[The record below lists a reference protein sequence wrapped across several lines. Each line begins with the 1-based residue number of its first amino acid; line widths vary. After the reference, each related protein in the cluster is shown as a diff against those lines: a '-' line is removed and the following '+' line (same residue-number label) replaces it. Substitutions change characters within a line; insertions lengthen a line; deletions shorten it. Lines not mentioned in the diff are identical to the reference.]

1 MDRDYR
7 QEARDGRSSPSG
19 GGTGPGFDPGTGPR
33 RLRPATPEGG
43 KARRV
48 RTVWIAGTLLLAGLA
63 LIDIGAGR
71 AGIGPGSPQFRD
83 ILWQIRFPR
92 VLTALLA
99 GAGLSLAGLQMQ
111 AVFRNPLADPHIM
124 GVSGGAGF
132 GAAIATLLLTG
143 VSGTLAGLSMAA
155 AAFAGAVFSTLLILL
170 VSRRLRSGSAL
181 LIFGVMAGFIFN
193 ALTSV
198 LEYTAGQESLKLFY
212 SWSAGSFSGTRT
224 GQITLLALAL
234 LLGSLGALGNA
245 KGLDII
251 LFGDDYARLTG
262 APADR
267 IRFRALIGACILTGT
282 VTAFCGP
289 LGFVGIVSPH
299 IARRLCGSA
308 RHARVLY
315 PTLCVGAVLSLA
327 ADLVSQSARVPLP
340 VGSTLALFGIPIILL
355 ILLSRKNDLS

>member
-1 MDRDYR
+1 MKLPLADKGPDISRR
-7 QEARDGRSSPSG
+7 QHPRPFRGRSG
-19 GGTGPGFDPGTGPR
+19 GWI
-33 RLRPATPEGG
+33 PA
-43 KARRV
+43 
-48 RTVWIAGTLLLAGLA
+48 AGTAVLAGLV
-63 LIDIGAGR
+63 LLDL
-71 AGIGPGSPQFRD
+71 GIGRTGIGTADPWFRE

-99 GAGLSLAGLQMQ
+99 GASLALAGLQMQ

-132 GAAIATLLLTG
+132 GAAVATLLLTG
-143 VSGTLAGLSMAA
+143 PAGAIASGIPGSLSMAA
-155 AAFAGAVFSTLLILL
+155 AAFAGAVLSTLLILL

-198 LEYTAGQESLKLFY
+198 LEYTAGEEGLKLFY

-224 GQITLLALAL
+224 GQVGLLALAL
-234 LLGSLGALGNA
+234 LVGCIGTVGNA

-251 LFGDDYARLTG
+251 LFGDDYALLSG
-262 APADR
+262 APVER
-267 IRFRALIGACILTGT
+267 IRIRALLNACILTGV
-282 VTAFCGP
+282 VTACCGP

-308 RHARVLY
+308 CHGRILY
-315 PTLCVGAVLSLA
+315 PSLCAGAVLTVA
-327 ADLVSQSARVPLP
+327 ADLVSQSTRIPLP
-340 VGSTLALFGIPIILL
+340 VGSTLALSGIPIILV

>member
-1 MDRDYR
+1 MNKT
-7 QEARDGRSSPSG
+7 SIVWLT
-19 GGTGPGFDPGTGPR
+19 GT
-33 RLRPATPEGG
+33 A
-43 KARRV
+43 
-48 RTVWIAGTLLLAGLA
+48 LLAGLA
-63 LIDIGAGR
+63 ALDLAAGR
-71 AGIGPGSPQFRD
+71 TGIGPDNPLFRE

-92 VLTALLA
+92 VMTALLA
-99 GAGLSLAGLQMQ
+99 GASLALAGLQMQ

-132 GAAIATLLLTG
+132 GAAVATLLLTG
-143 VSGTLAGLSMAA
+143 AAGQFASGALAGLTMTA
-155 AAFAGAVFSTLLILL
+155 AAFAGAALSTLLILL

-198 LEYTAGQESLKLFY
+198 MGYMAGQESLKLFY
-212 SWSAGSFSGTRT
+212 NWAAGSFSGTRT
-224 GQITLLALAL
+224 GQTGILLIVLAA
-234 LLGSLGALGNA
+234 GCIGTIGNA

-251 LFGDDYARLTG
+251 LFGDDYARLSG

-267 IRFRALIGACILTGT
+267 IRFRALLNACILTGA

-289 LGFVGIVSPH
+289 LGFAGIVSPH

-308 RHARVLY
+308 RHSRILY
-315 PTLCVGAVLSLA
+315 PTLCIGAILATA

-340 VGSTLALFGIPIILL
+340 VGSTLALFGIPIILY